1 MMGRDFMERV
11 AFLFAGQGAQYVGMG
26 KDLYENFNDVRE
38 LFDSANEIL
47 GYDLLNICF
56 NGPEDSLKQT
66 ENTQPAIYMMDVAI
80 YNILKSNGLKPKMM
94 AGLSLGEYGA
104 LTAAGSINF
113 QDGIDLVRKR
123 AKFMQEA
130 VPLGKGAMAAI
141 LGLPAEDVEK
151 CCTISAD
158 VGIVEPANYNC
169 PGQIVISGERK
180 AVAKACEHAKDIGAK
195 RAILLPVSAPFHCSL
210 LQPAAAKLNS
220 ELESIRIKDPKTTVI
235 SNVTAKPIDSSD
247 QIVELLTRQVTHSV
261 RWQESIEYMIEDG
274 IDIFIEL
281 GPGKTLTNFLK
292 RIDKNVRGH
301 NVEDLKSLEI
311 TLKELG

>member
-1 MMGRDFMERV
+1 MERV

-26 KDLYENFNDVRE
+26 KDLYENFKDVRE
-38 LFDSANEIL
+38 LFDLANEIL
-47 GYDLLNICF
+47 GYDILNICF
-56 NGPEDSLKQT
+56 NGPTELLKQT
-66 ENTQPAIYMMDVAI
+66 ENTQPAVYMMDIAI
-80 YNILKSNGLKPKMM
+80 YNVLKSNGLKPQMM

-113 QDGIDLVRKR
+113 EDGIELVQKR
-123 AKFMQEA
+123 AMYMQEA

-151 CCTISAD
+151 CCTMSAD
-158 VGIVEPANYNC
+158 IGIVEPANYNC
-169 PGQIVISGERK
+169 PGQIVISGERE

-195 RAILLPVSAPFHCSL
+195 RAVFLPVSAPFHCSL
-210 LQPAAAKLNS
+210 LEPAAAKLKD
-220 ELESIRIKDPKTTVI
+220 ELENIYINDPKTTVI
-235 SNVTAKPIDSSD
+235 SNVTGQPIEGGD
-247 QIVELLTRQVTHSV
+247 QVIDLLTRQVTHSV
-261 RWQESIEYMIEDG
+261 RWQASIEYMIEEG

-292 RIDKNVRGH
+292 RIDKNVKGY
-301 NVEDLKSLEI
+301 NVEDLKSLET